1 MKDRRIFLQ
10 HLAECL
16 TRIRE
21 YTAEGSAA
29 FLSDRKTQDAVIR
42 NLEIIGQIVRDLG
55 PETLAARRPEVPWI
69 RIAGARNILAHQY
82 LGVDLFPGLE
92 YRRTRPGGARSR
104 RRGVAGRITPG
115 GFRRVERHY
124 RLRNISA
131 SNGNGMASMSSASR

>member
-1 MKDRRIFLQ
+1 MKDRRVFLQ

-21 YTAEGSAA
+21 YTAEGSEA

-42 NLEIIGQIVRDLG
+42 NLEIVGQIVRDLG

-82 LGVDLFPGLE
+82 LGVDLSLVWNIVERDLAALE
-92 YRRTRPGGARSR
+92 AA
-104 RRGVAGRITPG
+104 VAG
-115 GFRRVERHY
+115 
-124 RLRNISA
+124 LLKD
-131 SNGNGMASMSSASR
+131 